1 MSKFTIVNF
10 IAIIN
15 VNIMKLVFNKYII
28 IILSFYAFWILG
40 LPFIFTE
47 LLPKVCENISLNS
60 DFTIE
65 VDKPQLFLTPLPK
78 ASFKVKNIKVKSK
91 KTEDFTSIENFETSI
106 RLLPLLSGKVHI
118 NKIQASEIKINSVL
132 KKELELDKN
141 FFKNLNK
148 TKIKLNEL
156 NVEEFAVNIHQPGLS
171 EPVIYTARNIY
182 FKKNARA
189 LNFNLSSELNI
200 KGSISQANVN
210 LYLPRNN
217 DVDRSVVD
225 VTFDNFDIAPL
236 GDYLRQYLPNGLSDI
251 RGIINVRID
260 KKNLQAVL
268 DNCAVIM
275 KDSAKSIILPD
286 TLNINSKFNLT
297 SKVINFEY
305 VDVKSENIKAS
316 LSGAISNYLDKSITM
331 VDFNVIL
338 DKSRVEDIV
347 NLLPPIIVE
356 EFNVHRL
363 KHYKFYGD
371 AIGNF
376 SIKGD
381 IYEPEVNGD
390 VFINNGILIKPIKNA
405 NGATVKLNFTGKYV
419 NFDVEVPAG
428 GIERVWVKG
437 GVELYNVKYS
447 DMRIWSTKHVD
458 LATAEEKVVPLHEIL
473 NFLIGPVPIMDV
485 KGDGNIDIIVKG
497 NRKNPHVWGLLNFN
511 NVTTNFNEIPD
522 LVLKKAQAV
531 LKFNDQSAEFKTK
544 SGQVNGKPIS
554 IAGVCNLYGKFDFDV
569 ASSSQELAYLYKA
582 IETSTMIEDIK
593 KMLPK
598 LDVCKGPVNLKLKVY
613 GSILDIED
621 IQFNRNLFSKGE
633 IELLDNV
640 FGVQGVN
647 ISKTKGLIKFD
658 GTNADADVSALIGKS
673 PLQAKAV
680 VKNNLADALISIPR
694 LNVNDILPLASDIK
708 SDIGNIFLKVSAGYK
723 GKIDQIEYNK
733 VNFDARIIG
742 VSHDNKLKISNG
754 IISLNNNKLKVSNLK
769 GNFVNS
775 DSTFEVNLDA
785 DNVSDKPRVNGNV
798 NLKSFDLTLLNF
810 ISKYSIVPE
819 DFKKVKFEKGK
830 INLKCRINNNRVNA
844 YSDLGGA
851 GIVYTPAALP
861 INVINGSL
869 IIRNNSLKLNKL
881 NLLADEMPLLIDG
894 GVNDIFNKQN
904 FNIYIN
910 SKPKQDFIDKYI
922 NKNQIYPVK
931 IKGDIVY
938 SLRARG
944 VKDNFDVK
952 GEVNMAPDSSIY
964 HLGATVGDIENA
976 IVLNLDAQILKQNLL
991 RIREFS
997 YDKVISS
1004 LGSRYTRLNMLKAR
1018 GGIDIYKDDL
1028 VFHDLYVKTQNPTD
1042 ARIFNIIFR
1051 KPNIKQGQFTSD
1063 LRFNGKLSN
1072 PKLIGDFHIFE
1083 TNIPFLDTTMKN
1095 ITFKFKD
1102 KTIDLSSK
1110 GEVLGNDITVHAVLK
1125 NKLTIPYYVEK
1136 ADLNTKLLDLN
1147 YITEKLK
1154 LSQVDN
1160 MQTFDTFE
1168 GMDLSSLVVKDI
1180 NMKADT
1186 IHLRNIVAKD
1196 FEANASLSEKQ
1207 ILNVNNFKF
1216 IIASGIL
1223 NGSFNYN
1230 FENNHTAIS
1239 LKAKEI
1245 NANDLSYAL
1254 FDLNNQMYGDLTG
1267 DIKLSCV
1274 GESFDN
1280 CMKTLNGK
1288 TTFNVKDG
1296 RMPKLGSLEYLLK
1309 AGNLLKGGLTSISI
1323 NSVIDIITPLKTGD
1337 FSSISGAINI
1347 KDGVAEN
1354 IEITTKGED
1363 LSLFIGGNYN
1373 FSTANAEMEVYGLLS
1388 KKISTMFGPIGNLS
1402 LNTLFNAIPGVDL
1415 SKNTKVLEQI
1425 NKIPGIEL
1433 SSKAYRKF
1441 VAEIKGNINGN
1452 DYVTSFKWIN

>member
-78 ASFKVKNIKVKSK
+78 ASFKAKNIKVKSK

-356 EFNVHRL
+356 EFNVYRL

-633 IELLDNV
+633 IELLDDV

-647 ISKTKGLIKFD
+647 ISK
-658 GTNADADVSALIGKS
+658 
-673 PLQAKAV
+673 
-680 VKNNLADALISIPR
+680 
-694 LNVNDILPLASDIK
+694 
-708 SDIGNIFLKVSAGYK
+708 
-723 GKIDQIEYNK
+723 NK
-733 VNFDARIIG
+733 
-742 VSHDNKLKISNG
+742 
-754 IISLNNNKLKVSNLK
+754 
-769 GNFVNS
+769 
-775 DSTFEVNLDA
+775 
-785 DNVSDKPRVNGNV
+785 
-798 NLKSFDLTLLNF
+798 
-810 ISKYSIVPE
+810 
-819 DFKKVKFEKGK
+819 
-830 INLKCRINNNRVNA
+830 
-844 YSDLGGA
+844 
-851 GIVYTPAALP
+851 
-861 INVINGSL
+861 
-869 IIRNNSLKLNKL
+869 
-881 NLLADEMPLLIDG
+881 
-894 GVNDIFNKQN
+894 
-904 FNIYIN
+904 
-910 SKPKQDFIDKYI
+910 
-922 NKNQIYPVK
+922 
-931 IKGDIVY
+931 
-938 SLRARG
+938 
-944 VKDNFDVK
+944 
-952 GEVNMAPDSSIY
+952 
-964 HLGATVGDIENA
+964 
-976 IVLNLDAQILKQNLL
+976 
-991 RIREFS
+991 
-997 YDKVISS
+997 
-1004 LGSRYTRLNMLKAR
+1004 
-1018 GGIDIYKDDL
+1018 
-1028 VFHDLYVKTQNPTD
+1028 
-1042 ARIFNIIFR
+1042 
-1051 KPNIKQGQFTSD
+1051 
-1063 LRFNGKLSN
+1063 RFN
-1072 PKLIGDFHIFE
+1072 
-1083 TNIPFLDTTMKN
+1083 
-1095 ITFKFKD
+1095 
-1102 KTIDLSSK
+1102 
-1110 GEVLGNDITVHAVLK
+1110 
-1125 NKLTIPYYVEK
+1125 
-1136 ADLNTKLLDLN
+1136 
-1147 YITEKLK
+1147 
-1154 LSQVDN
+1154 
-1160 MQTFDTFE
+1160 
-1168 GMDLSSLVVKDI
+1168 
-1180 NMKADT
+1180 
-1186 IHLRNIVAKD
+1186 
-1196 FEANASLSEKQ
+1196 
-1207 ILNVNNFKF
+1207 
-1216 IIASGIL
+1216 
-1223 NGSFNYN
+1223 
-1230 FENNHTAIS
+1230 
-1239 LKAKEI
+1239 
-1245 NANDLSYAL
+1245 
-1254 FDLNNQMYGDLTG
+1254 
-1267 DIKLSCV
+1267 
-1274 GESFDN
+1274 
-1280 CMKTLNGK
+1280 
-1288 TTFNVKDG
+1288 
-1296 RMPKLGSLEYLLK
+1296 
-1309 AGNLLKGGLTSISI
+1309 
-1323 NSVIDIITPLKTGD
+1323 
-1337 FSSISGAINI
+1337 
-1347 KDGVAEN
+1347 
-1354 IEITTKGED
+1354 
-1363 LSLFIGGNYN
+1363 
-1373 FSTANAEMEVYGLLS
+1373 
-1388 KKISTMFGPIGNLS
+1388 
-1402 LNTLFNAIPGVDL
+1402 
-1415 SKNTKVLEQI
+1415 
-1425 NKIPGIEL
+1425 
-1433 SSKAYRKF
+1433 
-1441 VAEIKGNINGN
+1441 
-1452 DYVTSFKWIN
+1452 

>member
-356 EFNVHRL
+356 EFNVYRL

-621 IQFNRNLFSKGE
+621 IQFNRNLFSKG
-633 IELLDNV
+633 
-640 FGVQGVN
+640 
-647 ISKTKGLIKFD
+647 
-658 GTNADADVSALIGKS
+658 
-673 PLQAKAV
+673 
-680 VKNNLADALISIPR
+680 
-694 LNVNDILPLASDIK
+694 
-708 SDIGNIFLKVSAGYK
+708 
-723 GKIDQIEYNK
+723 
-733 VNFDARIIG
+733 
-742 VSHDNKLKISNG
+742 
-754 IISLNNNKLKVSNLK
+754 
-769 GNFVNS
+769 
-775 DSTFEVNLDA
+775 
-785 DNVSDKPRVNGNV
+785 
-798 NLKSFDLTLLNF
+798 
-810 ISKYSIVPE
+810 
-819 DFKKVKFEKGK
+819 
-830 INLKCRINNNRVNA
+830 
-844 YSDLGGA
+844 
-851 GIVYTPAALP
+851 
-861 INVINGSL
+861 
-869 IIRNNSLKLNKL
+869 
-881 NLLADEMPLLIDG
+881 
-894 GVNDIFNKQN
+894 
-904 FNIYIN
+904 
-910 SKPKQDFIDKYI
+910 
-922 NKNQIYPVK
+922 
-931 IKGDIVY
+931 
-938 SLRARG
+938 
-944 VKDNFDVK
+944 
-952 GEVNMAPDSSIY
+952 
-964 HLGATVGDIENA
+964 
-976 IVLNLDAQILKQNLL
+976 
-991 RIREFS
+991 
-997 YDKVISS
+997 
-1004 LGSRYTRLNMLKAR
+1004 
-1018 GGIDIYKDDL
+1018 
-1028 VFHDLYVKTQNPTD
+1028 
-1042 ARIFNIIFR
+1042 
-1051 KPNIKQGQFTSD
+1051 
-1063 LRFNGKLSN
+1063 
-1072 PKLIGDFHIFE
+1072 
-1083 TNIPFLDTTMKN
+1083 
-1095 ITFKFKD
+1095 
-1102 KTIDLSSK
+1102 
-1110 GEVLGNDITVHAVLK
+1110 
-1125 NKLTIPYYVEK
+1125 
-1136 ADLNTKLLDLN
+1136 
-1147 YITEKLK
+1147 
-1154 LSQVDN
+1154 
-1160 MQTFDTFE
+1160 
-1168 GMDLSSLVVKDI
+1168 
-1180 NMKADT
+1180 
-1186 IHLRNIVAKD
+1186 
-1196 FEANASLSEKQ
+1196 
-1207 ILNVNNFKF
+1207 
-1216 IIASGIL
+1216 
-1223 NGSFNYN
+1223 
-1230 FENNHTAIS
+1230 
-1239 LKAKEI
+1239 
-1245 NANDLSYAL
+1245 
-1254 FDLNNQMYGDLTG
+1254 
-1267 DIKLSCV
+1267 
-1274 GESFDN
+1274 
-1280 CMKTLNGK
+1280 
-1288 TTFNVKDG
+1288 
-1296 RMPKLGSLEYLLK
+1296 
-1309 AGNLLKGGLTSISI
+1309 
-1323 NSVIDIITPLKTGD
+1323 
-1337 FSSISGAINI
+1337 
-1347 KDGVAEN
+1347 
-1354 IEITTKGED
+1354 
-1363 LSLFIGGNYN
+1363 
-1373 FSTANAEMEVYGLLS
+1373 
-1388 KKISTMFGPIGNLS
+1388 
-1402 LNTLFNAIPGVDL
+1402 
-1415 SKNTKVLEQI
+1415 
-1425 NKIPGIEL
+1425 
-1433 SSKAYRKF
+1433 
-1441 VAEIKGNINGN
+1441 
-1452 DYVTSFKWIN
+1452 

>member
-1 MSKFTIVNF
+1 M
-10 IAIIN
+10 
-15 VNIMKLVFNKYII
+15 
-28 IILSFYAFWILG
+28 
-40 LPFIFTE
+40 
-47 LLPKVCENISLNS
+47 
-60 DFTIE
+60 
-65 VDKPQLFLTPLPK
+65 
-78 ASFKVKNIKVKSK
+78 
-91 KTEDFTSIENFETSI
+91 
-106 RLLPLLSGKVHI
+106 HI

-356 EFNVHRL
+356 EFNVYRL

-593 KMLPK
+593 KMLPN

-621 IQFNRNLFSKGE
+621 IQFNRNLCSKGE

-694 LNVNDILPLASDIK
+694 LNVNDILPLASDI
-708 SDIGNIFLKVSAGYK
+708 
-723 GKIDQIEYNK
+723 
-733 VNFDARIIG
+733 
-742 VSHDNKLKISNG
+742 
-754 IISLNNNKLKVSNLK
+754 
-769 GNFVNS
+769 
-775 DSTFEVNLDA
+775 
-785 DNVSDKPRVNGNV
+785 
-798 NLKSFDLTLLNF
+798 
-810 ISKYSIVPE
+810 
-819 DFKKVKFEKGK
+819 
-830 INLKCRINNNRVNA
+830 
-844 YSDLGGA
+844 
-851 GIVYTPAALP
+851 
-861 INVINGSL
+861 
-869 IIRNNSLKLNKL
+869 
-881 NLLADEMPLLIDG
+881 
-894 GVNDIFNKQN
+894 
-904 FNIYIN
+904 
-910 SKPKQDFIDKYI
+910 
-922 NKNQIYPVK
+922 
-931 IKGDIVY
+931 
-938 SLRARG
+938 
-944 VKDNFDVK
+944 
-952 GEVNMAPDSSIY
+952 
-964 HLGATVGDIENA
+964 
-976 IVLNLDAQILKQNLL
+976 
-991 RIREFS
+991 
-997 YDKVISS
+997 
-1004 LGSRYTRLNMLKAR
+1004 
-1018 GGIDIYKDDL
+1018 
-1028 VFHDLYVKTQNPTD
+1028 
-1042 ARIFNIIFR
+1042 
-1051 KPNIKQGQFTSD
+1051 
-1063 LRFNGKLSN
+1063 
-1072 PKLIGDFHIFE
+1072 
-1083 TNIPFLDTTMKN
+1083 
-1095 ITFKFKD
+1095 
-1102 KTIDLSSK
+1102 
-1110 GEVLGNDITVHAVLK
+1110 
-1125 NKLTIPYYVEK
+1125 
-1136 ADLNTKLLDLN
+1136 
-1147 YITEKLK
+1147 
-1154 LSQVDN
+1154 
-1160 MQTFDTFE
+1160 
-1168 GMDLSSLVVKDI
+1168 
-1180 NMKADT
+1180 
-1186 IHLRNIVAKD
+1186 
-1196 FEANASLSEKQ
+1196 
-1207 ILNVNNFKF
+1207 
-1216 IIASGIL
+1216 
-1223 NGSFNYN
+1223 
-1230 FENNHTAIS
+1230 
-1239 LKAKEI
+1239 
-1245 NANDLSYAL
+1245 
-1254 FDLNNQMYGDLTG
+1254 
-1267 DIKLSCV
+1267 
-1274 GESFDN
+1274 
-1280 CMKTLNGK
+1280 
-1288 TTFNVKDG
+1288 
-1296 RMPKLGSLEYLLK
+1296 
-1309 AGNLLKGGLTSISI
+1309 
-1323 NSVIDIITPLKTGD
+1323 
-1337 FSSISGAINI
+1337 
-1347 KDGVAEN
+1347 
-1354 IEITTKGED
+1354 
-1363 LSLFIGGNYN
+1363 
-1373 FSTANAEMEVYGLLS
+1373 
-1388 KKISTMFGPIGNLS
+1388 
-1402 LNTLFNAIPGVDL
+1402 
-1415 SKNTKVLEQI
+1415 
-1425 NKIPGIEL
+1425 
-1433 SSKAYRKF
+1433 
-1441 VAEIKGNINGN
+1441 
-1452 DYVTSFKWIN
+1452 

>member
-40 LPFIFTE
+40 LPFVFTE

-78 ASFKVKNIKVKSK
+78 ASFKAKNIKVKSK

-275 KDSAKSIILPD
+275 KDNAKSIILPD

-356 EFNVHRL
+356 EFNVYRL

-680 VKNNLADALISIPR
+680 VKNNLL
-694 LNVNDILPLASDIK
+694 
-708 SDIGNIFLKVSAGYK
+708 
-723 GKIDQIEYNK
+723 
-733 VNFDARIIG
+733 
-742 VSHDNKLKISNG
+742 
-754 IISLNNNKLKVSNLK
+754 
-769 GNFVNS
+769 
-775 DSTFEVNLDA
+775 
-785 DNVSDKPRVNGNV
+785 
-798 NLKSFDLTLLNF
+798 
-810 ISKYSIVPE
+810 
-819 DFKKVKFEKGK
+819 
-830 INLKCRINNNRVNA
+830 
-844 YSDLGGA
+844 
-851 GIVYTPAALP
+851 
-861 INVINGSL
+861 
-869 IIRNNSLKLNKL
+869 
-881 NLLADEMPLLIDG
+881 
-894 GVNDIFNKQN
+894 
-904 FNIYIN
+904 
-910 SKPKQDFIDKYI
+910 
-922 NKNQIYPVK
+922 
-931 IKGDIVY
+931 
-938 SLRARG
+938 
-944 VKDNFDVK
+944 
-952 GEVNMAPDSSIY
+952 
-964 HLGATVGDIENA
+964 
-976 IVLNLDAQILKQNLL
+976 
-991 RIREFS
+991 
-997 YDKVISS
+997 
-1004 LGSRYTRLNMLKAR
+1004 ML
-1018 GGIDIYKDDL
+1018 
-1028 VFHDLYVKTQNPTD
+1028 
-1042 ARIFNIIFR
+1042 
-1051 KPNIKQGQFTSD
+1051 
-1063 LRFNGKLSN
+1063 
-1072 PKLIGDFHIFE
+1072 
-1083 TNIPFLDTTMKN
+1083 
-1095 ITFKFKD
+1095 
-1102 KTIDLSSK
+1102 
-1110 GEVLGNDITVHAVLK
+1110 
-1125 NKLTIPYYVEK
+1125 
-1136 ADLNTKLLDLN
+1136 
-1147 YITEKLK
+1147 
-1154 LSQVDN
+1154 
-1160 MQTFDTFE
+1160 
-1168 GMDLSSLVVKDI
+1168 
-1180 NMKADT
+1180 
-1186 IHLRNIVAKD
+1186 
-1196 FEANASLSEKQ
+1196 
-1207 ILNVNNFKF
+1207 
-1216 IIASGIL
+1216 
-1223 NGSFNYN
+1223 
-1230 FENNHTAIS
+1230 
-1239 LKAKEI
+1239 
-1245 NANDLSYAL
+1245 
-1254 FDLNNQMYGDLTG
+1254 
-1267 DIKLSCV
+1267 
-1274 GESFDN
+1274 
-1280 CMKTLNGK
+1280 
-1288 TTFNVKDG
+1288 
-1296 RMPKLGSLEYLLK
+1296 
-1309 AGNLLKGGLTSISI
+1309 
-1323 NSVIDIITPLKTGD
+1323 
-1337 FSSISGAINI
+1337 
-1347 KDGVAEN
+1347 
-1354 IEITTKGED
+1354 
-1363 LSLFIGGNYN
+1363 
-1373 FSTANAEMEVYGLLS
+1373 
-1388 KKISTMFGPIGNLS
+1388 
-1402 LNTLFNAIPGVDL
+1402 
-1415 SKNTKVLEQI
+1415 
-1425 NKIPGIEL
+1425 
-1433 SSKAYRKF
+1433 
-1441 VAEIKGNINGN
+1441 
-1452 DYVTSFKWIN
+1452 